1 MNPSTSAAKNAARI
15 MRIVYGGILI
25 HMILVIILGEFYL
38 RFQTVSLDVNILIGI
53 GILCFGMLGFV
64 IFVRR
69 KVVGSAAEA
78 LRRNPDDKKSIQ
90 KWKLGNLIC
99 CVILDVIVVFGLVI
113 QITGENRR
121 LELPFFI
128 VGIGLMLLWWPKVI

>member
-1 MNPSTSAAKNAARI
+1 MNPSTSTAINAARI

-38 RFQTVSLDVNILIGI
+38 RFQAVSLDVNILIGI
-53 GILCFGMLGFV
+53 GILCFGMLGFT

-69 KVVGSAAEA
+69 KVVTSAVEA
-78 LRRNPDDKKSIQ
+78 LRRHPDDKKSIH
-90 KWKLGNLIC
+90 KWKLGNIIC
-99 CVILDVIVVFGLVI
+99 FVILDVIVVFGLMI
-113 QITGENRR
+113 QITGENRI
-121 LELPFFI
+121 LELPFYI